1 MYVSVFAMCDGG
13 LPVYVSVF
21 AVCDGELLVYVIVF
35 AVCAVGCWCMST

>member
-35 AVCAVGCWCMST
+35 AVCAVGCWCMSP